1 MKKVASLIAV
11 GSILV
16 NASLIN
22 TVPVYAEE
30 TKSSLNNKL
39 SKNKEE
45 QVELDDKIKNLD
57 SQIKEIEENIKSTE
71 DKIEGLNVETEEAKK
86 EIQDLENKIKDNEDA
101 LGERLKVINN
111 NYSMA
116 YIKVILSSNSL
127 SDFFNNIYMVKEV
140 IQQDR
145 DLLKELDENKSLVE
159 EKKKSLE
166 DKVKEQE
173 LLKSSLES
181 DNNKLESDKAE
192 VEELKNQLAKEE
204 EELESQIAKI
214 IAEEEAAAKAQA
226 EAEAQKQQATSSSTS
241 SGASSNAVVTSGS
254 WPVPGY
260 SRISSPY
267 GYRIHPVTGASSI
280 HTGIDIPAPTG
291 TPVTAYDSGTVIYS
305 GVQGTYGNTVMIRH
319 NDGKVTLYAHN
330 SALNVS
336 VGQTVQKGQVVAKI
350 GSTGRST
357 GPHLHFEIRVN
368 GSHTNPMNYIN

>member
-1 MKKVASLIAV
+1 
-11 GSILV
+11 
-16 NASLIN
+16 
-22 TVPVYAEE
+22 
-30 TKSSLNNKL
+30 
-39 SKNKEE
+39 
-45 QVELDDKIKNLD
+45 
-57 SQIKEIEENIKSTE
+57 
-71 DKIEGLNVETEEAKK
+71 
-86 EIQDLENKIKDNEDA
+86 
-101 LGERLKVINN
+101 
-111 NYSMA
+111 MA

-368 GSHTNPMNYIN
+368 GSHTNPMNYL

>member
-336 VGQTVQKGQVVAKI
+336 EGQTVQKGQVVAKI

-368 GSHTNPMNYIN
+368 GSHTNPMNYL

>member
-214 IAEEEAAAKAQA
+214 IAE
-226 EAEAQKQQATSSSTS
+226 AEAQKQQATSSSTS

-368 GSHTNPMNYIN
+368 GSHTNPMNYL

>member
-368 GSHTNPMNYIN
+368 GSHTNPMNYL

>member
-204 EELESQIAKI
+204 EELESQISKI

-368 GSHTNPMNYIN
+368 GSHTNPMNYL